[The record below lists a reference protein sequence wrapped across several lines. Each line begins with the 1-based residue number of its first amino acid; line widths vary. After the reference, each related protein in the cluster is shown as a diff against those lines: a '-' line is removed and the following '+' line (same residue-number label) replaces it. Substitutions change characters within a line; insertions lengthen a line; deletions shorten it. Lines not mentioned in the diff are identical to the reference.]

1 MPWVLSTPDRSSYLC
16 EKCNRFE
23 RRVGR
28 IERGAGCLGGG
39 RVCLGAKL
47 VGAGGKLGGCRGRL
61 FGLRVER
68 GALWAERAGR
78 RVFPRAGRT
87 SGQLVA
93 CSGWVDIESL
103 SVGGQSERGG
113 RRSTLLFLKIGQ
125 LFHFDGWVA
134 QRVDGNFTHR
144 TRKIFRPFSTRT
156 DAKAIGMVKDFETGL
171 EVRLGQAFHGMM
183 TIHGHLP

>member
-1 MPWVLSTPDRSSYLC
+1 MLPARRTHRSGENPKAFLLEERSESFALLFFRRITSLLQTRVFGGFDEPDAFARELTAEWGTFMPWVLSTPDRSSYLC

-23 RRVGR
+23 RGVGR

-68 GALWAERAGR
+68 GALWAERARR
-78 RVFPRAGRT
+78 RVFPRAGRP

-93 CSGWVDIESL
+93 CSGWVDIES
-103 SVGGQSERGG
+103 
-113 RRSTLLFLKIGQ
+113 
-125 LFHFDGWVA
+125 
-134 QRVDGNFTHR
+134 
-144 TRKIFRPFSTRT
+144 
-156 DAKAIGMVKDFETGL
+156 
-171 EVRLGQAFHGMM
+171 
-183 TIHGHLP
+183 